1 MGGREGEQQH
11 ARSSGGQVRQLLSLQ
26 SALQALSFISAAP
39 QDGGGK
45 PPCSNCGILR
55 SEPRVV
61 GRCLKV
67 SLT

>member
-1 MGGREGEQQH
+1 M
-11 ARSSGGQVRQLLSLQ
+11 RQLLSLQ
-26 SALQALSFISAAP
+26 SALQALSFISATT
-39 QDGGGK
+39 QDVGGK

-67 SLT
+67 S